1 MENLDEKLYQDYK
14 NGEKEAFEH
23 LYNKY
28 KNKIQY
34 FINNIIKDK
43 EKAEDIAQET
53 FIYVLQH
60 PKRDGYSFKYYI
72 YLVAKSRAI
81 NYINTEKNRN
91 EINEKYLSKEETVEN
106 DIYEI
111 VAKKERQKEIIDA
124 INQLDDKYKNAIYL
138 VNIEGLSYKETAQI
152 LDESV
157 SNIKTI
163 IHRGKKELKK
173 ILIERGYVEMNK
185 VIKTLAAVICSVV
198 ILSGIVYAAKNKI
211 DFSKFGFLKVDE
223 NYSDSATIVNKS
235 IENEYM
241 NITLESVGGDNSY
254 IIVEYTINFKDKAIQ
269 EFEPIIYNQNT
280 GYNIG
285 IASKVNINDEEQNT
299 NIMKVFNKISDSEY
313 QYVQIINIM
322 DNEEKEFNL
331 DIYLDTFYVGTSY
344 NTASNKVYIDKKIST
359 KISRQENKNFEEKEQ
374 VLDNNKKVVIEDV
387 ENTKFETFIKGK
399 YVKEGITWKEY
410 QNVNMEYS
418 SFLVSTD
425 NGEKIQSI
433 IYQGDASGIDRYVK
447 NSDNE
452 YEKIEDYSTIKNSDI
467 VKVEEHFLILLG
479 RQENIN
485 NLLVTPTE
493 TKLYN
498 DRTDEE
504 ERMYKKATWYQ
515 VKPGKTQYTA
525 KSTLG
530 GTLTINN
537 ITVDNDY
544 ITFYYY
550 INGYIGDETL
560 VLVRDKSVD
569 DMNYFYATN
578 EYKKDVNG
586 EENKIEFSLKDE
598 PRSGLN
604 TYKISLKNIDN
615 LEFTLLFGSN
625 TKIIGEPFK
634 ISIPD
639 RDNDDLKFKNIEI
652 SDCNFDRED
661 AIMYLNDDISGVIF
675 DNIIITDSNMQVK
688 GKTSTIVEN
697 ITDMNKETVF
707 ITDDSGKKYYNFS
720 SSVNSNE
727 FTMYF
732 KINKKILKKDKLYI
746 NVLKDGKIS
755 TSELIRK

>member
-1 MENLDEKLYQDYK
+1 
-14 NGEKEAFEH
+14 
-23 LYNKY
+23 
-28 KNKIQY
+28 
-34 FINNIIKDK
+34 
-43 EKAEDIAQET
+43 
-53 FIYVLQH
+53 
-60 PKRDGYSFKYYI
+60 
-72 YLVAKSRAI
+72 
-81 NYINTEKNRN
+81 
-91 EINEKYLSKEETVEN
+91 
-106 DIYEI
+106 
-111 VAKKERQKEIIDA
+111 
-124 INQLDDKYKNAIYL
+124 
-138 VNIEGLSYKETAQI
+138 
-152 LDESV
+152 
-157 SNIKTI
+157 
-163 IHRGKKELKK
+163 
-173 ILIERGYVEMNK
+173 
-185 VIKTLAAVICSVV
+185 
-198 ILSGIVYAAKNKI
+198 
-211 DFSKFGFLKVDE
+211 
-223 NYSDSATIVNKS
+223 
-235 IENEYM
+235 
-241 NITLESVGGDNSY
+241 
-254 IIVEYTINFKDKAIQ
+254 
-269 EFEPIIYNQNT
+269 
-280 GYNIG
+280 
-285 IASKVNINDEEQNT
+285 
-299 NIMKVFNKISDSEY
+299 
-313 QYVQIINIM
+313 
-322 DNEEKEFNL
+322 
-331 DIYLDTFYVGTSY
+331 
-344 NTASNKVYIDKKIST
+344 
-359 KISRQENKNFEEKEQ
+359 
-374 VLDNNKKVVIEDV
+374 
-387 ENTKFETFIKGK
+387 
-399 YVKEGITWKEY
+399 
-410 QNVNMEYS
+410 MEYS

-467 VKVEEHFLILLG
+467 VKVEEHFVILLG

-525 KSTLG
+525 RSTLG

-544 ITFYYY
+544 ITFYYD

-569 DMNYFYATN
+569 DINYFYATN

-732 KINKKILKKDKLYI
+732 KINKKLLKKDKLYI

>member
-1 MENLDEKLYQDYK
+1 MKIKKYTKDK
-14 NGEKEAFEH
+14 G
-23 LYNKY
+23 NKY
-28 KNKIQY
+28 K
-34 FINNIIKDK
+34 
-43 EKAEDIAQET
+43 
-53 FIYVLQH
+53 VLI
-60 PKRDGYSFKYYI
+60 DDT
-72 YLVAKSRAI
+72 
-81 NYINTEKNRN
+81 NYILFDDVIVKYSLLLKD
-91 EINEKYLSKEETVEN
+91 EISE
-106 DIYEI
+106 
-111 VAKKERQKEIIDA
+111 
-124 INQLDDKYKNAIYL
+124 
-138 VNIEGLSYKETAQI
+138 
-152 LDESV
+152 
-157 SNIKTI
+157 
-163 IHRGKKELKK
+163 KELKTIVEENDK
-173 ILIERGYVEMNK
+173 LSSYYDSIKYITKKMRSKLEIKEFLRKKMVNENVIDETIKRLEDNHFLNEELFIKAYVNDQ
-185 VIKTLAAVICSVV
+185 INLTNN
-198 ILSGIVYAAKNKI
+198 GKNKI
-211 DFSKFGFLKVDE
+211 LKGLVKLGIDK
-223 NYSDSATIVNKS
+223 DSAS
-235 IENEYM
+235 
-241 NITLESVGGDNSY
+241 
-254 IIVEYTINFKDKAIQ
+254 
-269 EFEPIIYNQNT
+269 
-280 GYNIG
+280 
-285 IASKVNINDEEQNT
+285 
-299 NIMKVFNKISDSEY
+299 
-313 QYVQIINIM
+313 
-322 DNEEKEFNL
+322 
-331 DIYLDTFYVGTSY
+331 IYLDNIDNEIFI
-344 NTASNKVYIDKKIST
+344 AKINKYIDKKIST

-374 VLDNNKKVVIEDV
+374 VLDDNKKVVIEDV

-399 YVKEGITWKEY
+399 YVKEGITWEEY

-433 IYQGDASGIDRYVK
+433 IYQGNASGIDRYVK

-504 ERMYKKATWYQ
+504 EKMYKKATWYQ
-515 VKPGKTQYTA
+515 VKTGTTHYTA
-525 KSTLG
+525 KSALG
-530 GTLTINN
+530 GTFTINN

-544 ITFYYY
+544 ITFYYD
-550 INGYIGDETL
+550 INGYIGDEIL
-560 VLVRDKSVD
+560 VLLRDKSVD

-604 TYKISLKNIDN
+604 TYKISSKNIDN

-732 KINKKILKKDKLYI
+732 KINKKLLKKDKLYI